1 MDVEDL
7 GNVLA
12 GAMKAQVCI
21 GVSFR
26 SEFCKL
32 LPHKGLAESW
42 WKATIHIRQVTR
54 IWSVSLKSVKVLLLH
69 VFQGPT
75 VYTRV

>member
-1 MDVEDL
+1 MLENSPKLNDGELLDVEDL

-21 GVSFR
+21 GISFR

-42 WKATIHIRQVTR
+42 WKATIHIRQ
-54 IWSVSLKSVKVLLLH
+54 LLGYGMCL
-69 VFQGPT
+69 
-75 VYTRV
+75 